1 MYVKSKHLIKLE
13 IEQNNILKIKALF
26 PLMRSESF
34 ARSHVFAYI
43 IYSVIYIYLICVYQS
58 LGHKLFY
65 SDNKLYSTKIIKF
78 TNEKMILI
86 GKYCSGV

>member
-43 IYSVIYIYLICVYQS
+43 IYSVIYMYLICVYQS
-58 LGHKLFY
+58 LGHKLF
-65 SDNKLYSTKIIKF
+65 
-78 TNEKMILI
+78 ILI
-86 GKYCSGV
+86 ISYIAQKLSSLRMRK

>member
-1 MYVKSKHLIKLE
+1 MYVKIKHLIKFE

-43 IYSVIYIYLICVYQS
+43 TFRDLHVSNI
-58 LGHKLFY
+58 
-65 SDNKLYSTKIIKF
+65 
-78 TNEKMILI
+78 
-86 GKYCSGV
+86 